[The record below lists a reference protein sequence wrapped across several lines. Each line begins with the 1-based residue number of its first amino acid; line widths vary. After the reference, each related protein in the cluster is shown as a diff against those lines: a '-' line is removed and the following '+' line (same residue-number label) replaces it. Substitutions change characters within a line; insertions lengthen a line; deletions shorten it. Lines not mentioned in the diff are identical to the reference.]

1 MANVHKTVFKKDNVR
16 VPIKV
21 HLEYRKDHR
30 FSIAKRSAILRMPIW
45 YLKGQRQ
52 KTYTQFLDWIE
63 SHYTKKPEMFLRFE
77 IKEYQTGDI
86 LEVFG
91 VSYRLEVF
99 AVPGDRVSAKLIEEH
114 SIIELSIPKSL
125 EDNTDRGKH
134 ISNIIKKV
142 VAKGL
147 KPKVEQRLSYL
158 AKNVVGVRFNN
169 FRLKDSLTN
178 WGSCSGKNNINISIR
193 TLLLPMDKIDYVL
206 IHELCHLKELNH
218 SPEFWGYVEK
228 AMPNYKEAESW
239 ITTHGGSLHY

>member
-1 MANVHKTVFKKDNVR
+1 MANVHKTVFKKDKIR

-45 YLKGQRQ
+45 YLKGTKQ
-52 KTYTQFLDWIE
+52 KTYQQFLAWIE
-63 SHYTKKPEMFLRFE
+63 QHYSDNPDMFLRFQ
-77 IKEYQTGDI
+77 IKEYQTGDL

-91 VSYRLEVF
+91 ERYRLEVNTIS
-99 AVPGDRVSAKLIEEH
+99 GDSVRAKMDLDSGIIFLGIPEEFSDDIE
-114 SIIELSIPKSL
+114 
-125 EDNTDRGKH
+125 RGKH
-134 ISNIIKKV
+134 LSKVLKKV
-142 VAKGL
+142 VAKAL
-147 KPKVEQRLSYL
+147 KGKVEKRLAYL
-158 AKNVVGVRFNN
+158 AEHVVNVRFNQ
-169 FRLKDSLTN
+169 FRLKDSLSN

-218 SPEFWGYVEK
+218 SPAFWGHVEK

-239 ITTHGGSLHY
+239 ITAHGGSLHY